1 MANRYTRR
9 RILGRGVKASL
20 VALGSTSPIWNRTV
34 KSVWAEVERDG
45 GALQNS
51 VFSPEQRQ
59 WLVAATDQIIP
70 ESDGM
75 PSASSVGAVGY
86 IEVVLR
92 EVPELREKVIAAL
105 DWLGKS
111 SKANF
116 QKQPSQL
123 GSPQL
128 AQLLKAFERE
138 SNRST
143 GTEAPTGSRND
154 LFATLRD
161 LVYEAY
167 YTNPKIWGRLGYE
180 FNTTEDG
187 AAMKVFDERIL
198 SMVRKRP
205 EKYRKAD

>member
-20 VALGSTSPIWNRTV
+20 VALGSTSPLWNRTV

-59 WLVAATDQIIP
+59 WLVVVTDQIVP
-70 ESDGM
+70 DGDGM

-92 EVPELREKVIAAL
+92 EVPELREAVMAAL

-116 QKQPSQL
+116 QKELSQL

-128 AQLLKAFERE
+128 VESLKELER
-138 SNRST
+138 T
-143 GTEAPTGSRND
+143 PTGSRND
-154 LFATLRD
+154 VFVTLRD
-161 LVYEAY
+161 LIYEAY
-167 YTNPKIWGRLGYE
+167 YTNPKTWDRLGYK

-187 AAMKVFDERIL
+187 AEMKVFDERIL
-198 SMVRKRP
+198 SVVRKRP
-205 EKYRKAD
+205 ENYRKTD